1 MGYFSSSSPLRQVV
15 GHRATA
21 LSGPRALLLMAAHPV
36 AFEGF
41 FAHTGA
47 LDDPYAR
54 LERTARVMNVI
65 AFGTVAEADQRT
77 RVVRAMHRRVRG
89 ELPEAAGRFPAG
101 TPYRA
106 DDPALLLW
114 ILAALADS
122 ARLVYGKYVRPLD
135 AAARDALWEDYR
147 LVGSLFGLEDD
158 QMPET
163 ADAFDAYMAEML
175 SGGDL
180 FVTDRARELAIDI
193 VLRPPV
199 SWRTRPLLELVNQVT
214 VGLLPARVRRMYGF
228 SWDPVRAL
236 ALHGGAEY
244 VRRVLVPVLP
254 GTARADRGDA
264 GGVIAAVPSHE
275 LTRSRASP
283 RATA

>member
-1 MGYFSSSSPLRQVV
+1 
-15 GHRATA
+15 
-21 LSGPRALLLMAAHPV
+21 
-36 AFEGF
+36 
-41 FAHTGA
+41 
-47 LDDPYAR
+47 
-54 LERTARVMNVI
+54 MNAI

-106 DDPALLLW
+106 DDPDLLLW

-163 ADAFDAYMAEML
+163 ADAFDAYMVEML

-214 VGLLPARVRRMYGF
+214 VGLLPPRVRRMYGF

-254 GTARADRGDA
+254 ERLARIEVARAA
-264 GGVIAAVPSHE
+264 
-275 LTRSRASP
+275 
-283 RATA
+283 